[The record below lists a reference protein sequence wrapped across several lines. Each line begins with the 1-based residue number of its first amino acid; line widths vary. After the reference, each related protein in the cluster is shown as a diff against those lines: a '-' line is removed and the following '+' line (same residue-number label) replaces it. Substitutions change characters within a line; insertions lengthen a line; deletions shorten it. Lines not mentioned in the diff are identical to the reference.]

1 MPMNR
6 LRNPRKWKRVTSK
19 ILDQDGTTLFELKN
33 IKAPETWSQNAID
46 IAASKYLFKGYENSI
61 EQLVK
66 RIGMGLQTAYKKSG
80 LFSTK
85 EIKEKISLIEE
96 AILDQKAAFNSP
108 VWFNCGLYE
117 AYKLNSYSEQ
127 YAYNHSK
134 KKIEKVSNAYARPQV
149 SACFIQSVEDN
160 MESIFDLLKSESRL
174 FRYGSGTGTNFSNLR
189 SRYEK
194 LKNGGYSSGLISF
207 LEIFDKSAGAIKS
220 GGTTRRAAKMVCLDA
235 DHPEVMDFITW
246 KQKEE
251 QKAKALIKEGY
262 SPSLDGEVYK
272 TISGQNSNNSVRLT
286 DHFVEKYL
294 ADESWNLTFRSS
306 GKVYKKIKAKEIWD
320 AICNSAWECADPGVQ
335 FDDTI
340 NQFHTCKES
349 GKIRSSNPCSEF
361 MFLDDT
367 ACNLASINLIKF
379 YDIEKS
385 EFNLE
390 AFLKMVEIFFEA
402 QECLVDYASYP
413 TAQIAQN
420 SHDYRPLGMGFTNL
434 GGLLMLMG
442 IAYDSMEARAWAG
455 FITSVM
461 TAQSYKT
468 SSKMSQKIGPFL
480 GYKKNQKSMLQVLKL
495 HAKANEKINWDI
507 LPNGFKDQ
515 TLNHWKDVLASKHGF
530 RNAQATVIAPTGTIG
545 LVMDCVTTG
554 IEPEYSLMKMK
565 KLSGGG
571 VLEQPNSLIPVVL
584 KELGYSEEESKNI
597 LDYLKKQKTL
607 KGCVNLRDVHHKV
620 FQTAQGDDAISA
632 DGHLL
637 MMAAVQ
643 PFISGAISKT
653 VNLKASTKV
662 EEISDVY
669 LKAWKLGLKS
679 VALYRDQSKFVQ
691 PVTHEELNKCPICGS
706 KTQIESGCYRC
717 TQCGFTSACVG

>member
-1 MPMNR
+1 MNR

-19 ILDQDGTTLFELKN
+19 ILDQDGTTLFEMKN
-33 IKAPETWSQNAID
+33 IKAPESWSQNAID

-66 RIGMGLQTAYKKSG
+66 RICMGLSTAYKKSG
-80 LFSTK
+80 LFSAQ
-85 EIKEKISLIEE
+85 EIKEKIHFIEE
-96 AILDQKAAFNSP
+96 AILDQRAAFNSP

-117 AYKLNSYSEQ
+117 AYQLNSYSEQ
-127 YAYNHSK
+127 YAYNYQK
-134 KKIEKVSNAYARPQV
+134 KKVEKISNAYARPQG

-174 FRYGSGTGTNFSNLR
+174 FRYGSGTGSNFSNLR
-189 SRYEK
+189 SKYEK

-235 DHPEVMDFITW
+235 DHPEILDFITW

-262 SPSLDGEVYK
+262 SASLDGEVYR

-286 DHFVEKYL
+286 DSFVKKYL
-294 ADESWNLTFRSS
+294 ADESWNLNFRS
-306 GKVYKKIKAKEIWD
+306 GKVYKKIKAKELWD
-320 AICNSAWECADPGVQ
+320 SICQSAWDCADPGVQ

-340 NQFHTCKES
+340 NKFHTCKES

-379 YDIEKS
+379 FNVEKT
-385 EFNLE
+385 EFDLE
-390 AFLKMVEIFFEA
+390 GFLKTVETFFEA
-402 QECLVDYASYP
+402 QEALVDYASYP
-413 TAQIAQN
+413 TEKIAQN

-442 IAYDSMEARAWAG
+442 IAYDSEEARAWAG
-455 FITSVM
+455 FITSTM

-468 SSKMSQKIGPFL
+468 SSAMAKKIGPFP
-480 GYKKNQKSMLQVLKL
+480 GYKKNKKSMKKVLDL
-495 HAKANEKINWDI
+495 HAKANQNIAWAL
-507 LPNGFKDQ
+507 LPKDYEAHVKKQ
-515 TLNHWKDVLASKHGF
+515 WKEISNSEF

-571 VLEQPNSLIPVVL
+571 VLEQPNSIVSKTLEV
-584 KELGYSEEESKNI
+584 LGYSEEEAKSI
-597 LDYLKKQKTL
+597 LDYLKVHRTFKNCKIL
-607 KGCVNLRDVHHKV
+607 KEVHHKV

-653 VNLKASTKV
+653 VNLKVSTKV
-662 EEISDVY
+662 EEISEVY

-691 PVTHEELNKCPICGS
+691 PITHEELNKCPICGS

>member
-6 LRNPRKWKRVTSK
+6 LRNPRKWKRVTSN
-19 ILDQDGTTLFELKN
+19 IYSQDGTTLFELKN
-33 IKAPETWSQNAID
+33 IKAPEAWSQNAID

-80 LFSTK
+80 LFSAK
-85 EIKEKISLIEE
+85 EIKEKITFIEE

-127 YAYNHSK
+127 YAYNYQK
-134 KKIEKVSNAYARPQV
+134 KKIEKVSNAYVRPQV

-189 SRYEK
+189 SRFEK

-220 GGTTRRAAKMVCLDA
+220 GGTTRRAAKMVCLDV

-251 QKAKALIKEGY
+251 RKAKALIKEGY
-262 SPSLDGEVYK
+262 SSSLDGEVYK

-286 DHFVEKYL
+286 ESFVKKYL

-320 AICNSAWECADPGVQ
+320 VICNSAWECADPGVQ

-340 NQFHTCKES
+340 QKFHTCKES

-367 ACNLASINLIKF
+367 ACNLASVNLIKF
-379 YDIEKS
+379 YDAQKT
-385 EFNLE
+385 EFDLE
-390 AFLKMVEIFFEA
+390 GFLKTVQIFFEA

-413 TAQIAQN
+413 TEKIARN

-442 IAYDSMEARAWAG
+442 IAYDSEEARAWAG
-455 FITSVM
+455 FITSSM
-461 TAQSYKT
+461 TAHSYKT
-468 SSKMSQKIGPFL
+468 SATMAKKLGPFP
-480 GYKKNQKSMLQVLKL
+480 GYKKNKKSMQKVLEL
-495 HAKANEKINWDI
+495 HAKANQKIAWSL
-507 LPNGFKDQ
+507 LPKEYEGFVKNQ
-515 TLNHWKDVLASKHGF
+515 WKEISKSEF

-571 VLEQPNSLIPVVL
+571 VLEQPNSIVPKALEV
-584 KELGYSEEESKNI
+584 LGYEERDMKVI
-597 LDYLKKQKTL
+597 LDYLKIHRSL
-607 KGCVNLRDVHHKV
+607 KGCETLKEVHHKV

-662 EEISDVY
+662 EEISEVY

-691 PVTHEELNKCPICGS
+691 PITHEELNKCPICGS